1 VKEKG
6 KENLTRE
13 SQPSLSQIR
22 KKGNSAGKSERGGK
36 INVELILEDV
46 SNS

>member
-6 KENLTRE
+6 KENLARA
-13 SQPSLSQIR
+13 SLAYSQIR